1 MWKNR
6 SIDYSKCE
14 YLPDKK
20 KYSNSNESMLF
31 LKKTDETIW
40 TPPSSAES
48 VENYSSTEKF
58 IVSKFDFQAISKID
72 MIKWN

>member
-1 MWKNR
+1 
-6 SIDYSKCE
+6 
-14 YLPDKK
+14 
-20 KYSNSNESMLF
+20 MLF

-48 VENYSSTEKF
+48 VENYSSPEKF

-72 MIKWN
+72 MTK

>member
-48 VENYSSTEKF
+48 VEN
-58 IVSKFDFQAISKID
+58 
-72 MIKWN
+72 